1 MRTALLL
8 AIITTPFTLATCGTL
23 VAPAGLAVADSAIET
38 IGLLE
43 AEGYTVNIDRVG
55 SAPLENCIVT
65 SIRNPQTVTK
75 LVRVERHN
83 GHGDGDR
90 RDFDLVPVVV
100 SRSISVSLN
109 CAV

>member
-8 AIITTPFTLATCGTL
+8 AMITTPFTLATGGTL

-43 AEGYTVNIDRVG
+43 AQGYTVNIDRVG

>member
-8 AIITTPFTLATCGTL
+8 AMITTPFTLATGGTL

>member
-1 MRTALLL
+1 MPSVLALTAASL
-8 AIITTPFTLATCGTL
+8 AAGAALFVAL
-23 VAPAGLAVADSAIET
+23 VAAPGVASADSAVET
-38 IGLLE
+38 IGLLQ
-43 AEGYTVNIDRVG
+43 AQGYTVNIDRVG
-55 SAPLENCIVT
+55 SAPLEDCIVT

-75 LVRVERHN
+75 LVRVERGS
-83 GHGDGDR
+83 GHGDGDH